1 MLLVIFLYENDFP
14 HKLLLNN
21 VQVSRLRKA
30 FANNSLAN
38 IKLNCMKKDNQED
51 LYVDFLNYC

>member
-51 LYVDFLNYC
+51 LYVDFLNYW

>member
-51 LYVDFLNYC
+51 L

>member
-1 MLLVIFLYENDFP
+1 MLLAIFLYENDFP

>member
-14 HKLLLNN
+14 HKLLLSN

>member
-51 LYVDFLNYC
+51 LYVDFLNHC